1 MSKYFF
7 RFHCTTK
14 FPNEF
19 VSNEVARCQSGSDP
33 DMIHA
38 RRRRR
43 QRFIFGPRIMSRLS
57 FAFFV
62 LSLLLLVLVLVDSDA
77 AVQLD

>member
-33 DMIHA
+33 DMIHE

-43 QRFIFGPRIMSRLS
+43 RFIFGPRIMSRLS

-62 LSLLLLVLVLVDSDA
+62 LSLLPLLLVLVDSDA